1 VSVWTSC
8 LWGVSVKSRTRLRV
22 SAYLGKHSRERERE
36 IQRQRG
42 YRDRDRDRESTRVR
56 KDLGT
61 TERYEPRPACTYVHS
76 TYSKWSG
83 AWEGNRVGKEVGGFR
98 V

>member
-1 VSVWTSC
+1 
-8 LWGVSVKSRTRLRV
+8 
-22 SAYLGKHSRERERE
+22 
-36 IQRQRG
+36 
-42 YRDRDRDRESTRVR
+42 VR